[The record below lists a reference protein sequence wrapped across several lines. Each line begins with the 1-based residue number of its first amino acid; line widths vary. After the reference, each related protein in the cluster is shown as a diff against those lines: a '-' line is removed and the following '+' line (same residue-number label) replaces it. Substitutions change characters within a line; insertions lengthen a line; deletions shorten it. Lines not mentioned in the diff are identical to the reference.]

1 MLSQDLPPTTVA
13 LDSWVL
19 RGHEILEDALR
30 DTLSG
35 DDDYGS
41 HTDLATIGADVTA
54 SREMLSV
61 LGGLIRARAPRL
73 VPTARRQLAAVDAA
87 IRPLQTVPVASLSP
101 RRRQRID
108 AALDG
113 AVENL
118 APVSELLQ
126 ISSANS

>member
-1 MLSQDLPPTTVA
+1 V
-13 LDSWVL
+13 LDSGVL

-30 DTLSG
+30 DTLGG

-41 HTDLATIGADVTA
+41 HTDLATNGADVTA

-61 LGGLIRARAPRL
+61 LGGPIRARAPRL
-73 VPTARRQLAAVDAA
+73 VATARRQLAAVDAA
-87 IRPLQTVPVASLSP
+87 I
-101 RRRQRID
+101 
-108 AALDG
+108 
-113 AVENL
+113 L